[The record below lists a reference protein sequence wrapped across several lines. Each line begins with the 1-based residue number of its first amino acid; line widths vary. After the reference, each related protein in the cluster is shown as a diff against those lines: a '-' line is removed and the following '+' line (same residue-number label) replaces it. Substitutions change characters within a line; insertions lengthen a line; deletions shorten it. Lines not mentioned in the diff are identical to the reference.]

1 MLRQARTDG
10 LGAHA
15 RLEPAPALLPFID
28 CYWMVRWDLR
38 GHPPFLAETL
48 PHPCVYWATER
59 GDSTIGGVADARFT
73 RRLEGRGRVFGVRF
87 RPGGFYPFYRRPLA
101 GLTGRT
107 VSLREVFGA
116 PGAALRRE
124 LVALDRAAL
133 AAEPT
138 AGHDPDAA
146 ADEAMMD
153 RTDQFL
159 LARLP
164 AADPRLAE
172 VSTIVHTIATTPG
185 LTRVETVAARFG
197 TTVRSLQRLF
207 SQWVGVSPKWV
218 IKRYRLH
225 EAIAQA
231 EGGAPVSWSRL
242 ALELGY
248 ADQAHFNR
256 DFKALVGRSPGEYRR
271 EVAQTPRGGP

>member
-1 MLRQARTDG
+1 
-10 LGAHA
+10 
-15 RLEPAPALLPFID
+15 
-28 CYWMVRWDLR
+28 MVRWDFR
-38 GHPPFLAETL
+38 GRPPFLAETL

-73 RRLEGRGRVFGVRF
+73 RLLEGRGRVFGVRF
-87 RPGGFYPFYRRPLA
+87 RPGGFYPFYQRPVSSLA
-101 GLTGRT
+101 GRT

-116 PGAALRRE
+116 PGEALRRE

-133 AAEPT
+133 ATEPSG
-138 AGHDPDAA
+138 GHDPAA
-146 ADEAMMD
+146 AAEEAMMD

-159 LARLP
+159 LQRLP
-164 AADPRLAE
+164 AADERLAE

-185 LTRVETVAARFG
+185 LTRVEAVAARFG

-225 EAIAQA
+225 EAVAHV
-231 EGGAPVSWSRL
+231 EGGKPISWSRL
-242 ALELGY
+242 ALQLGY
-248 ADQAHFNR
+248 ADQAHFTR
-256 DFKALVGRSPGEYRR
+256 DFKALIGRSPGEHRR
-271 EVAQTPRGGP
+271 EAAQAPRGGP